1 MGFKEEAGLGC
12 LRVGE
17 LECGRVGVW
26 ECGRVIGCWNDL
38 VLESSKVL
46 GLESCMGG
54 FDLGKGQGV

>member
-1 MGFKEEAGLGC
+1 MWGSDWA
-12 LRVGE
+12 
-17 LECGRVGVW
+17 LER
-26 ECGRVIGCWNDL
+26 RNDL